1 MISMNTQREAFP
13 FLEQTRE
20 EDIIKVD
27 SLEKSFRDF
36 I

>member
-1 MISMNTQREAFP
+1 MIRMNEQSEDFP

-20 EDIIKVD
+20 EDSIKVD
-27 SLEKSFRDF
+27 SLKKSFRDF

>member
-1 MISMNTQREAFP
+1 MISMNKQRKAFP